1 VIEEIVMKSILKKFW
16 RNEDGGETVEYAL
29 VIGVI
34 VVGIGAIIVAIS
46 DDVSTLFEG
55 INSALS

>member
-1 VIEEIVMKSILKKFW
+1 MKSILKKFW

-55 INSALS
+55 INSALG

>member
-1 VIEEIVMKSILKKFW
+1 MKPMLTKFW

-29 VIGVI
+29 VIG
-34 VVGIGAIIVAIS
+34 IIVAAVGSLIFVAIRG
-46 DDVSTLFEG
+46 DVNRLFEG